1 MELFIKRA
9 FAFIIDALIVGIP
22 SSMVSLI
29 FLIIRGILSYIP
41 ILNILS
47 RFIWVSMIG
56 FVFFLVYEVGCMILF
71 GNTLGKKLVGLR
83 VLGMKK
89 KGKVDL
95 WSVLLR
101 SFVKVASFSGPF
113 SFLLIINVLIMILRD
128 EHKSLHDYV
137 SESSVW
143 EI

>member
-89 KGKVDL
+89 KGKVE
-95 WSVLLR
+95 R
-101 SFVKVASFSGPF
+101 RK
-113 SFLLIINVLIMILRD
+113 
-128 EHKSLHDYV
+128 K
-137 SESSVW
+137 
-143 EI
+143 